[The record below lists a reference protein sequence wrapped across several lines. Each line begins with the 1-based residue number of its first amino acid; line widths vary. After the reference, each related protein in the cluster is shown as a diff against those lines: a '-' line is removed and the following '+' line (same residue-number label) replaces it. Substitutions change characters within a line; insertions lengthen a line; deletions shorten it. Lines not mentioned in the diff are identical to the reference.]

1 MTSRT
6 QDPFQT
12 ISDCEDWTNRLLEM
26 DRQTGI
32 SRSAP
37 MAYSEE
43 AETLVQ
49 DRGNKGW
56 GIYIFLVG
64 MAAAHYLI
72 TQPLLN
78 SSTSITRWMAGLT
91 VSVLSITVLIAWLT
105 EQFWR
110 QSNRPQASPSAKQ
123 PGYVSPPRT
132 IHLSK
137 PTVWHELSD
146 MLGN

>member
-1 MTSRT
+1 MGPRT

-12 ISDCEDWTNRLLEM
+12 IRDCEDWTNRLLEM
-26 DRQTGI
+26 DQQTGI

-37 MAYSEE
+37 MAYSEKVE
-43 AETLVQ
+43 SLAQ
-49 DRGNKGW
+49 DRGSKAW
-56 GIYIFLVG
+56 GIYLFFIG
-64 MAAAHYLI
+64 MVAALYLI

-110 QSNRPQASPSAKQ
+110 QSSRVQTSQSTRYARCVSRPKS
-123 PGYVSPPRT
+123 